1 MKIKIFEPPLPS
13 LDVEQMSIGGE
24 VEPAKMF
31 MGGTAGINLNIDPE
45 RIAAYMANN
54 PIVADTVSQA
64 PPQQITE
71 TAAPTYIPSEEVLA
85 SVEAAENPTSYNYE
99 LYGPSASEAA
109 GFNPY
114 GNSEGMGPSYNEADI
129 ARAIAA
135 RRAAE
140 ERAAAAETARTA
152 EAEAAA
158 ERAAAAEAEFAR
170 RLANAELSS
179 EEIQEL
185 ITGGILTED
194 QVLTLI
200 QNYQLSEDQLAQ
212 LYTQGLLTE
221 EQIRAIVEG
230 EVASQSDEEP
240 SAQETVAAAGLT
252 QEQVQDL
259 IDEGR
264 LTEDQVS
271 DLISGQL
278 SDYNPNVDLSGYLTA
293 DDLSGYA
300 TTEQVQGLENLFQNY
315 LTPEQL
321 QGYLPQEGQYVTPE
335 QLAEATTN
343 DYDSVIQGLTD
354 QLGELET
361 KYQDVTSQYE
371 ADAVNQQI
379 SDTKDELN
387 NYFAA
392 SAPSGPRTGS
402 TSQFSSGTSFLPG
415 GSPMAT
421 LIEGQRE
428 GQGQDPFTSYLKTFT
443 PSYSEYNEPFTPEE
457 YNERN
462 QPFTGG
468 MYNNPFTGG
477 MSYNPDKKNM
487 GGQVSNGIMDL
498 TNFDTNVQPFQN
510 AFRPNVPRN

>member
-1 MKIKIFEPPLPS
+1 MSVFYKSKTLSQLPTVEVEPT
-13 LDVEQMSIGGE
+13 QMNRGGE
-24 VEPAKMF
+24 VIP
-31 MGGTAGINLNIDPE
+31 D

-54 PIVADTVSQA
+54 PDIARLMGNASTSTTSAPVTTSAPAEDNLANLPIGNTNLTFADSYALWLQSKPEA
-64 PPQQITE
+64 PPQRRGMSVASKSYQKQKKQYKQDL
-71 TAAPTYIPSEEVLA
+71 AAWEASEPFIQNFYGQQQQEEEPADRGPSPQDSDDFAERFATGQLTGAEIQRLIEDGTLSEE
-85 SVEAAENPTSYNYE
+85 
-99 LYGPSASEAA
+99 
-109 GFNPY
+109 
-114 GNSEGMGPSYNEADI
+114 
-129 ARAIAA
+129 
-135 RRAAE
+135 
-140 ERAAAAETARTA
+140 
-152 EAEAAA
+152 
-158 ERAAAAEAEFAR
+158 
-170 RLANAELSS
+170 
-179 EEIQEL
+179 
-185 ITGGILTED
+185 
-194 QVLTLI
+194 QVQTLI
-200 QNYQLSEDQLAQ
+200 GNYQLSEDQLSQ
-212 LYTQGLLTE
+212 LFSQGLLTE
-221 EQIRAIVEG
+221 DQIRQIIGEEVDEITDTESSAEG
-230 EVASQSDEEP
+230 I
-240 SAQETVAAAGLT
+240 AAGLT
-252 QEQVQDL
+252 EEQVQDL
-259 IDEGR
+259 INEGR

-271 DLISGQL
+271 ELISSQL

-300 TTEQVQGLENLFQNY
+300 TQEQVEGLEGLFQNY

-335 QLAEATTN
+335 QLAEATAN

-379 SDTKDELN
+379 SDTKEELN

-392 SAPSGPRTGS
+392 AAPSGPRTGS

-415 GSPMAT
+415 GSPMAS
-421 LIEGQRE
+421 LIGSQRE
-428 GQGQDPFTSYLKTFT
+428 GQGQDAFSSYLKTFT
-443 PSYSEYNEPFTPEE
+443 PSYSAYNEPFTPEE

-477 MSYNPDKKNM
+477 MSYNPEKRSM

>member
-13 LDVEQMSIGGE
+13 LDVEQMSNGGE
-24 VEPAKMF
+24 VEPPKMF
-31 MGGTAGINLNIDPE
+31 GGGNLGNFSINVDPD

-54 PIVADTVSQA
+54 PIVADTVSESPA
-64 PPQQITE
+64 A
-71 TAAPTYIPSEEVLA
+71 TAAETVYPVGDF
-85 SVEAAENPTSYNYE
+85 
-99 LYGPSASEAA
+99 GPSASEAL
-109 GFNPY
+109 GFNVEQGAY
-114 GNSEGMGPSYNEADI
+114 GNDYAQYDRGDYVRSQDPE
-129 ARAIAA
+129 AA
-135 RRAAE
+135 RQRAEAARKAAE
-140 ERAAAAETARTA
+140 ERAAKAEADRAA

-158 ERAAAAEAEFAR
+158 ARAAEAEAEFAR

-179 EEIQEL
+179 QEIQEL
-185 ITGGILTED
+185 IAGGMLNEE
-194 QVLTLI
+194 QVLSII

-221 EQIRAIVEG
+221 EQIREIIEG
-230 EVASQSDEEP
+230 EVAAQSDEEP
-240 SAQETVAAAGLT
+240 SAQETAAAAGLT

-259 IDEGR
+259 INEGR

-271 DLISGQL
+271 ELISSQL

-300 TTEQVQGLENLFQNY
+300 TQEQVEGLESLFQNY

-321 QGYLPQEGQYVTPE
+321 QSYLPQEGQYVTPE
-335 QLAEATTN
+335 QLAEATAN

-361 KYQDVTSQYE
+361 KYQDVQSQYE

-379 SDTKDELN
+379 QDTKEELN

-392 SAPSGPRTGS
+392 ASPSGPRTGS
-402 TSQFSSGTSFLPG
+402 TSQFDSGTSFLPG
-415 GSPMAT
+415 GSPMAS
-421 LIEGQRE
+421 LIGSQRE
-428 GQGQDPFTSYLKTFT
+428 GQGQDAFTSYLKTFT
-443 PSYSEYNEPFTPEE
+443 PSYGDYNRPFSPEE
-457 YNERN
+457 YDERN

-477 MSYNPDKKNM
+477 MSYNPEKRSM

-498 TNFDTNVQPFQN
+498 TDFDTNVQPFQN